1 MGRAVQTVAGNDGEQ
16 GKPPATEAQK
26 LLAEWLGTFFL
37 VFVATGAIVVDGV
50 SHGQI
55 GRASSVVPPGLV
67 VMAAILSLGE
77 LSGAH
82 LNPVVTVAFAMRGDF
97 PWGRVPGY
105 LVAQLAGGLCA
116 SLLLWAMFGNVRM
129 LGVTEPGTGIS
140 NLQAVTMELMLTLG
154 LVSTILGTAS
164 ESQNIGGLSAVGV
177 GGYIVLAG
185 LWSSPISGASMN
197 PVRSLAPALVLQD
210 FRSLWI
216 YLLGPFGGALIAVA
230 FAYLLRGRGHYR
242 SESKAA
248 QGS

>member
-1 MGRAVQTVAGNDGEQ
+1 MVEESGRQQ
-16 GKPPATEAQK
+16 GTPRATEVQK
-26 LLAEWLGTFFL
+26 LLAEWLGAFFL

-55 GRASSVVPPGLV
+55 GRASSVVAPGLV
-67 VMAAILSLGE
+67 VMAAILFLGE

-82 LNPVVTVAFAMRGDF
+82 LNPVVTVAFAVRGDF
-97 PWGRVPGY
+97 PWARVPGY
-105 LVAQLAGGLCA
+105 LVAQLAGGVCA
-116 SLLLWAMFGNVRM
+116 SLLLWAMFGNIQM
-129 LGVTEPGTGIS
+129 LGVTEPGTGVS

-197 PVRSLAPALVLQD
+197 PVRSLAPALVVQD
-210 FRSLWI
+210 FGSLWI

-230 FAYLLRGRGHYR
+230 LAFLLRGRGHNR
-242 SESKAA
+242 AELKAA
-248 QGS
+248 QGK